1 MVKFINYLFIVHDDI
16 PWKLRNITFLKIII
30 VIIIIIIIIIIINT
44 VNKQWIFVRAK
55 LFV

>member
-1 MVKFINYLFIVHDDI
+1 MVKFINYLFIDDI

-30 VIIIIIIIIIIINT
+30 VIIIIIIIIIINT
-44 VNKQWIFVRAK
+44 VNKQWISVRTK

>member
-1 MVKFINYLFIVHDDI
+1 MVKFINYLFIVRDDI

-30 VIIIIIIIIIIINT
+30 VIIIIIIIIIINT
-44 VNKQWIFVRAK
+44 VNKQWNSVRTK

>member
-30 VIIIIIIIIIIINT
+30 VIIIIIIIINT
-44 VNKQWIFVRAK
+44 VNKQWISVRTK

>member
-30 VIIIIIIIIIIINT
+30 VIIIIIIIIIINT
-44 VNKQWIFVRAK
+44 VNKQWNSVRTK

>member
-30 VIIIIIIIIIIINT
+30 VIIIIIIIIIINT
-44 VNKQWIFVRAK
+44 VNKQWISVRTK